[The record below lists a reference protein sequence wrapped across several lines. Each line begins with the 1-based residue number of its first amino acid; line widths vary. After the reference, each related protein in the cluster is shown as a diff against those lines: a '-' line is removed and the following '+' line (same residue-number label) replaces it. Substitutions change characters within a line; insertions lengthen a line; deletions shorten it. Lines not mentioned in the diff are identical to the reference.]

1 MSVRQRAR
9 HKNNQ
14 RTPKKNDYGA
24 LSFCRP
30 LPGKPFPSP
39 SVPNLMDPPLAWLAY
54 AEFLRSGAVS
64 GAVRACDQSVCCS
77 ASNIAAGSLRPGSG
91 SRAMTVISTDMSRR
105 QRRLDRGRLWGA
117 DRGAV
122 GGSWGWVC
130 RTFVRVAFW
139 SFWVVLGVVG
149 EILQTILGLCIQ
161 LLVVFWG
168 QLSTNKLD
176 WGQKV
181 WALWMH
187 RHSPQLRHG
196 THRSGGRQ
204 SPIVAGQPEGRLRDR
219 GADTSDRVRVPQ
231 SRSGECAP
239 PGFIAG
245 TA

>member
-77 ASNIAAGSLRPGSG
+77 ASNIAAGSLRPGCG

-122 GGSWGWVC
+122 GGVVGVGVSNVC
-130 RTFVRVAFW
+130 SCGVL
-139 SFWVVLGVVG
+139 VVLGGFGCGRGNSSNNFGPMYSTPRGVLG
-149 EILQTILGLCIQ
+149 TIEH
-161 LLVVFWG
+161 
-168 QLSTNKLD
+168 K
-176 WGQKV
+176 
-181 WALWMH
+181 
-187 RHSPQLRHG
+187 
-196 THRSGGRQ
+196 
-204 SPIVAGQPEGRLRDR
+204 
-219 GADTSDRVRVPQ
+219 
-231 SRSGECAP
+231 
-239 PGFIAG
+239 
-245 TA
+245 